1 MVEPKVSLSLLV
13 PGAGMLSSQECEK
26 NPKTSYNEYKLSI
39 KYTKGNGKHQKVVK
53 ELLVFQT
60 RKPRLV
66 SQHINLCKEA
76 YEGMLETPTSD
87 KLKKVWRTL
96 SVRERL
102 KYHFDLIAHDLGAVS
117 YNFEILDD

>member
-1 MVEPKVSLSLLV
+1 MLV
-13 PGAGMLSSQECEK
+13 QGAGLLTPEFCEK
-26 NPKTSYNEYKLSI
+26 NPKTSYNEHKLSI
-39 KYTKGNGKHQKVVK
+39 KYTRGNGKHQKVVK